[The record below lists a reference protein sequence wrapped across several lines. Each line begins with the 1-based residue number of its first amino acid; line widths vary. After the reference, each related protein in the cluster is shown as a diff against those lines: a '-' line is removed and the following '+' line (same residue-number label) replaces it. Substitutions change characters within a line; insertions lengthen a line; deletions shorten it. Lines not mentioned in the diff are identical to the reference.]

1 MLKFTVEYVIRN
13 KDLEERLVR
22 LADARGKT
30 VEEYAAGIMQN
41 GSFYD
46 LLNKVDC
53 VESLQHRK
61 DKKRNLTI

>member
-30 VEEYAAGIMQN
+30 VEEYAADIMQN

-46 LLNKVDC
+46 LLSKVDC
-53 VESLQHRK
+53 VESFQNRK
-61 DKKRNLTI
+61 EQKRNLTI